1 MRALEEA
8 VSSSCLLAPGG
19 STDLIS
25 PPDVSKHEQQI
36 FGATNP
42 PRGDNLS
49 RWGSWTEHHTS
60 EGNGLVKRFENLGG
74 KVPCNHRAVVHY
86 GPVTLG
92 ICARDHQH
100 SSFSL
105 QGPHGMELGL
115 CSRLPSGRAVCWGCA
130 RLGLLSEM
138 LHCESWDTLIPTQGS
153 TKRSE
158 HVHNAW

>member
-1 MRALEEA
+1 M
-8 VSSSCLLAPGG
+8 SSSCLLAPGG
-19 STDLIS
+19 SADLIS

-36 FGATNP
+36 FRATNP

-49 RWGSWTEHHTS
+49 RRGSWTEHHTS
-60 EGNGLVKRFENLGG
+60 EGNGLVKCFENLRG

-92 ICARDHQH
+92 ICATAHQH

-115 CSRLPSGRAVCWGCA
+115 RSRPPSGRAVCWGRA
-130 RLGLLSEM
+130 GLGLLSEK
-138 LHCESWDTLIPTQGS
+138 LSCESWDTLSPSQGS

-158 HVHNAW
+158 HVCNAR